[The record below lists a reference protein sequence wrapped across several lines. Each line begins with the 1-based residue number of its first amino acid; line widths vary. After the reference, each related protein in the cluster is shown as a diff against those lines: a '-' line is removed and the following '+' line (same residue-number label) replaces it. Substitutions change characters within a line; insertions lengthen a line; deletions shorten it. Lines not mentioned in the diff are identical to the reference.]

1 MFNHPISIVF
11 RSIACGILCIVA
23 IKVAAQETLEL
34 PFPAGPDGITQ
45 LQVGSVPRS
54 NDGDLETDEYETLTR
69 GPLHEAFAEPIVA
82 DPVPGLVVAQEPPAP
97 INELA
102 PEYRPDG
109 EYAIWISGYW
119 GWDEQREDFIWI
131 SGVYRVPPEGH
142 QWVPGYWHS
151 VSEGWQWVQGF
162 WVEEAVESI
171 AYLPP
176 PPATLEVGPSSPSP
190 GIDYFY
196 VPGNWSQSNS
206 LITSS
211 PLSSPY
217 SSGYLWNAGFWH
229 PMQNDLVWIPAHVVW
244 TPRGCVYVNGYWD
257 QRLPMRGLCFAPVA
271 IPRVI
276 YSRPGWSLRPNVVLN
291 SQVVLHNLFVQP
303 RYNHYLFGDYY
314 GLPPSRRDVVPA
326 YVYHQSRGSCD
337 PLISFYSA
345 YNARQGQDL
354 IRWYGNQHAEL
365 SRNPSLRPPQH
376 WSPIQTKANDK
387 TLRPDREPVQMAHTL
402 DQVNKLAGGLQIVPV
417 PESFK
422 QNIMKAD
429 VDRKRLARERQATEG
444 KVNLLGSVPT
454 VGNTLPTLSLPKL
467 ESNKRKDDLSSKELP
482 IRPQRDVNSLRIEPN
497 KMVQGIGRADVPLRN
512 PVPRNPEANRQ
523 TKPLHDTRDIDLAK
537 RFEQPTRIESNRIS
551 NPLDTNRILEQA
563 KKAVPKIDAPK
574 ILSQPTNI
582 HSRLPNIQSQLP
594 NTQPPLQNTQRRLP
608 NVGSQLQNIP
618 PPLPNRVIPSN
629 ESRPRSNQNPSSPG
643 NVRGETRSMLPAQQ
657 IGSPNLLTQPRTQPH
672 IQPPQG
678 NFESNRRGNADKNGS
693 SKKPK

>member
-1 MFNHPISIVF
+1 MFNHQILIVF

-23 IKVAAQETLEL
+23 SKVAAQETLEL
-34 PFPAGPDGITQ
+34 PLPAGPDGISQ
-45 LQVGSVPRS
+45 LQVGSVPPS
-54 NDGDLETDEYETLTR
+54 NNGDMETEDEYETLTR

-82 DPVPGLVVAQEPPAP
+82 DPAPGLVVAQEPPAP

-109 EYAIWISGYW
+109 EDAIWISGYW

-142 QWVPGYWHS
+142 QWVPGYWHP

-162 WVEEAVESI
+162 WVEEAAESI

-190 GIDYFY
+190 GVDYFY
-196 VPGNWSQSNS
+196 IPGNWSQSNS
-206 LITSS
+206 LTTSS
-211 PLSSPY
+211 APSSPY
-217 SSGYLWNAGFWH
+217 SSGYLWNAGYWH

-257 QRLPMRGLCFAPVA
+257 QRLPLRGLCFAPVA
-271 IPRVI
+271 IPRVT

-314 GLPPSRRDVVPA
+314 GLTSSRRNVVPA
-326 YVYHQSRGSCD
+326 YVYHQSRGSWD

-387 TLRPDREPVQMAHTL
+387 SLRPDREPVHMAHTL
-402 DQVNKLAGGLQIVPV
+402 DQVNKLAGGPLIVPV

-422 QNIMKAD
+422 QNMLKAD
-429 VDRKRLARERQATEG
+429 VDRKRLAREREAIEG
-444 KVNLLGSVPT
+444 KVNVLGSIPT
-454 VGNTLPTLSLPKL
+454 VGNAVSNLMLP
-467 ESNKRKDDLSSKELP
+467 
-482 IRPQRDVNSLRIEPN
+482 
-497 KMVQGIGRADVPLRN
+497 
-512 PVPRNPEANRQ
+512 
-523 TKPLHDTRDIDLAK
+523 K

-551 NPLDTNRILEQA
+551 NPLDTNRILERS
-563 KKAVPKIDAPK
+563 KKAEPKIDAPK

-582 HSRLPNIQSQLP
+582 LPRLPNIQSQL
-594 NTQPPLQNTQRRLP
+594 
-608 NVGSQLQNIP
+608 
-618 PPLPNRVIPSN
+618 
-629 ESRPRSNQNPSSPG
+629 
-643 NVRGETRSMLPAQQ
+643 
-657 IGSPNLLTQPRTQPH
+657 GSPNPITQPKSQPH

-678 NFESNRRGNADKNGS
+678 NFESNRRGNSDKHESG
-693 SKKPK
+693 KKLK